1 MSYCS
6 DKYVIVE
13 KKQLDDLVGAYNAA
27 AEEAAYSAARFVRI
41 VKCAS
46 CGTFHPDKY
55 ICPECGADPEDVG
68 SEVPDLNIRILP
80 VYEDNKRQ

>member
-13 KKQLDDLVGAYNAA
+13 KRQLDDLMGAYNVAA
-27 AEEAAYSAARFVRI
+27 GFMRI
-41 VKCAS
+41 VKCAN
-46 CGTFHPDKY
+46 CGTFHQDSY
-55 ICPECGADPEDVG
+55 ICPECGADPDEAG